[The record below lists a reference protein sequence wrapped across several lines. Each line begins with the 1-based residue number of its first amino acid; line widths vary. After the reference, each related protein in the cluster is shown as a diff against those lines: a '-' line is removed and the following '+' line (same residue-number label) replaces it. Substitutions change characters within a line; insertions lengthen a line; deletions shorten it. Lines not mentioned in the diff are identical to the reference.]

1 MLHFRRW
8 KTGVQQTVLRAMT
21 RKTESMTTKM
31 VGVAEEM
38 KLARII
44 IIYIRKAG
52 NMRMTVNV
60 VTDRKEKGMIRV
72 SMRELGVAT
81 RQVVRLTEQNTT
93 KVAQGVAT
101 VRD

>member
-1 MLHFRRW
+1 M
-8 KTGVQQTVLRAMT
+8 M
-21 RKTESMTTKM
+21 RKTESVTTQM

-44 IIYIRKAG
+44 IICIRKAG

-60 VTDRKEKGMIRV
+60 ATDRKERGMIRE

-81 RQVVRLTEQNTT
+81 REVVR
-93 KVAQGVAT
+93 
-101 VRD
+101 